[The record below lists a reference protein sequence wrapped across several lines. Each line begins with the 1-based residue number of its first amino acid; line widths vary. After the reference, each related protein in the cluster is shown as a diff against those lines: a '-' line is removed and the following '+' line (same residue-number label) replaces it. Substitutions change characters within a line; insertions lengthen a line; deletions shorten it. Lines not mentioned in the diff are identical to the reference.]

1 MGAKRKTVLKGFTYM
16 NCDDF
21 ARYLSDMAA
30 KGWHFKE
37 WGVGLKFE
45 KGEPEQAVYAVE
57 VFEKASENDMRPEP
71 NTQEFAV
78 YCESA
83 GWKFIDAKQ
92 KYCIFKKIEENA
104 LELFTPEERV
114 TNAFKGTF
122 SGSAL
127 LLFFLYGLN
136 AVLQWSRLISSF
148 EAVIFS
154 GSFLFSFAILNV
166 MFLGQMIAFFH
177 AFWKKYK
184 LMQGIRCGKKVYL
197 GIREDGK
204 FRLGWNDIYIG
215 ILVLLLMYYFVAM
228 DRIELVIINAIIVGG
243 TLGFAILLNKIRP
256 ERDTNVIIQ
265 IGFTAVLFFTI
276 MTSAIISISNDEI
289 DVEAKKTNLPVRIS
303 DYRESHD
310 KVRDI
315 SYYRESNLFG
325 ETEKY
330 FVYGEKESIHYY
342 VYRSEYSGILDK
354 VWDDIIGGRKY
365 NEDAV
370 DCTEDW
376 EAKKALRNKLGIYYV
391 RLEDAILEFSDYE
404 EVYLSEEQIDIILK
418 KLELR

>member
-1 MGAKRKTVLKGFTYM
+1 MAAKRKTVLKGFTYM

-21 ARYLSDMAA
+21 ARYLSEMAA

-71 NTQEFAV
+71 DTQEFAV

-104 LELFTPEERV
+104 LELFTPQERV
-114 TNAFKGTF
+114 TNAFRGTL

-136 AVLQWSRLISSF
+136 AVLQWSRLFTSF
-148 EAVIFS
+148 ESVIFF
-154 GSFLFSFAILNV
+154 GGFLFGFAIWNV
-166 MFLGQMIAFFH
+166 MFLGQLIAFIH

-184 LMQGIRCGKKVYL
+184 LMKGIRFGKKVYL

-204 FRLGWNDIYIG
+204 FRPGWNDIYLG
-215 ILVLLLMYYFVAM
+215 ILILLLMYYFVAM
-228 DRIELVIINAIIVGG
+228 DRIELIVFNAIIVGG
-243 TLGFAILLNKIRP
+243 TFGFAILLNKIRP
-256 ERDTNVIIQ
+256 EHDTNVIIQ
-265 IGFTAVLFFTI
+265 IGFTVVLFFTI
-276 MTSAIISISNDEI
+276 ITSAIISISNGGI
-289 DVEAKKTNLPVRIS
+289 DMEEKKANLPVRIS
-303 DYRESHD
+303 DYRESND
-310 KVRDI
+310 DIRDI
-315 SYYRESNLFG
+315 SYYHESNIFG
-325 ETEKY
+325 NVEKY
-330 FVYGEKESIHYY
+330 FVYGNNESIHYY
-342 VYRSEYSGILDK
+342 VYESEYSGILDK
-354 VWDDIIGGRKY
+354 VWDDIIHGRRY
-365 NEDAV
+365 NEDTV

-391 RLEDAILEFSDYE
+391 RLENAILEFSDYE
-404 EVYLSEEQIDIILK
+404 DVYLSEEQIDIILK

>member
-1 MGAKRKTVLKGFTYM
+1 MGAKRRTVLKGFTYM

-21 ARYLSDMAA
+21 AKYLIDMAA

-92 KYCIFKKIEENA
+92 KYCIFKKIDEDA

-127 LLFFLYGLN
+127 LLFLLYGIN
-136 AVLQWSRLISSF
+136 AVLQWGRLNTSF
-148 EAVIFS
+148 ESAIFS
-154 GSFLFSFAILNV
+154 SGFLFNFAIWNV
-166 MFLGQMIAFFH
+166 LFLGQLITFVH
-177 AFWKKYK
+177 AFWKKHK
-184 LMQGIRCGKKVYL
+184 LMKGIRFGKKVYL
-197 GIREDGK
+197 GNRADGK
-204 FRLGWNDIYIG
+204 FHLSWNDVYIVV
-215 ILVLLLMYYFVAM
+215 LVLLLMYYFFAM
-228 DRIELVIINAIIVGG
+228 DRIELIIINAIIVGG
-243 TLGFAILLNKIRP
+243 TFGFAVLLNKIRP
-256 ERDTNVIIQ
+256 EHDTNVIIQ
-265 IGFTAVLFFTI
+265 VGFTVVIFFTI
-276 MTSAIISISNDEI
+276 ITAAIISISGDGTDLE
-289 DVEAKKTNLPVRIS
+289 VKKDNLPVQIS
-303 DYRESHD
+303 DYRETND
-310 KVRDI
+310 EVRDI
-315 SYYRESNLFG
+315 SYYHEGNVFG
-325 ETEKY
+325 KADKY
-330 FVYGEKESIHYY
+330 FVYGEKESIHYN
-342 VYRSEYSGILDK
+342 VYKSSYSGILDK
-354 VWDDIIGGRKY
+354 VWEDIVNGKKF

-376 EAKKALRNKLGIYYV
+376 KAEKAIRNKVGTYYV
-391 RLEDAILEFSDYE
+391 RYDNAILEVSDYE
-404 EVYLSEEQIDIILK
+404 DVYLSEEQIEIILRN
-418 KLELR
+418 LEIR